1 MFSLFIL
8 LLLLLLLLTAKKI
21 TKPAYSPSSQLR
33 VPLVA
38 VTVGVFQGALAVAL
52 ALVAL
57 FVLEFLAPLALERVG
72 VVVMVVIPPRR
83 ALG

>member
-1 MFSLFIL
+1 ML
-8 LLLLLLLLTAKKI
+8 LLPAIKS
-21 TKPAYSPSSQLR
+21 TKPAYSPLSQLC

-52 ALVAL
+52 VLVAL
-57 FVLEFLAPLALERVG
+57 FVLEILAPLALERVG
-72 VVVMVVIPPRR
+72 VVVVVVVPPRRR